1 MPTSLNRASF
11 GFVAAVISVL
21 VFHQGMWELLHLI
34 GLMPPWYPTRG
45 VPPFG
50 VPLIIDLCFWGGV
63 WGAVFGLALPRLP
76 AYQMWFLGLGLGI
89 VAALVGL
96 FIVPLIKGLPVAG
109 GWAAMAFVRS
119 FLINGCWGIGV
130 GLILPLL
137 TRRLN
142 RNWPDCISELAT
154 VPFQDTRPTYDAAK
168 SVAYLSGHQGGA
180 QGGRFGKWHS
190 CDNSHPR

>member
-1 MPTSLNRASF
+1 MPMALNRAVL

-45 VPPFG
+45 VPPFE

-63 WGAVFGLALPRLP
+63 WGAVFGLVLPSLPRSYP
-76 AYQMWFLGLGLGI
+76 MWVRGLGLGI
-89 VAALVGL
+89 AAALVGL
-96 FIVPLIKGLPVAG
+96 FVVPLIKGLPVAG

-130 GLILPLL
+130 GLILPML
-137 TRRLN
+137 TKQAQ
-142 RNWPDCISELAT
+142 SKLA
-154 VPFQDTRPTYDAAK
+154 
-168 SVAYLSGHQGGA
+168 
-180 QGGRFGKWHS
+180 
-190 CDNSHPR
+190 